1 MESRAQKHH
10 RERLTESLREEI
22 ITILAGE
29 LADPRIG
36 LVTVTDLVMGE
47 NGRSMRVFVS
57 VEGNEQE
64 VKETMEGLTAA
75 IGYVRHELGE
85 NLGLRK
91 VPDLYFHLDKSE
103 KYGDRI
109 NQLLGRLEKRT
120 KKQAPEKS

>member
-1 MESRAQKHH
+1 MESRGQKHH

-47 NGRSMRVFVS
+47 GGRSMRVFVS
-57 VEGNEQE
+57 VEGTEEEAKQ
-64 VKETMEGLTAA
+64 TMEGLAA
-75 IGYVRHELGE
+75 AVGYIRHELGE

-91 VPDLYFHLDKSE
+91 VPDLYFHLDKSQ
-103 KYGDRI
+103 KYTERI
-109 NQLLGRLEKRT
+109 DTLLGRLQKRT
-120 KKQAPEKS
+120 RKQAPENE